1 MLNSGNILY
10 VCSTLNLTIMKPV
23 LIIDDA
29 RAVTLLRRLSE
40 FVGAPVSSRFLSL
53 NPESV
58 RVALARI
65 LDILS
70 KGDDYET
77 GECDR

>member
-1 MLNSGNILY
+1 
-10 VCSTLNLTIMKPV
+10 MKSV

-40 FVGAPVSSRFLSL
+40 FVDAPVSSKFLSL

-70 KGDDYET
+70 KDGDYET

>member
-1 MLNSGNILY
+1 
-10 VCSTLNLTIMKPV
+10 MKTV

-29 RAVTLLRRLSE
+29 RAATLLRRLSE
-40 FVGAPVSSRFLSL
+40 LVGASVSSRLLSL

-58 RVALARI
+58 RVALVRV
-65 LDILS
+65 LDVLS
-70 KGDDYET
+70 KDDDYET

>member
-1 MLNSGNILY
+1 MR
-10 VCSTLNLTIMKPV
+10 PV

-40 FVGAPVSSRFLSL
+40 LVGVPVSSRFLSL

-58 RVALARI
+58 RAALARV

-70 KGDDYET
+70 KDDDYET
-77 GECDR
+77 VECDR

>member
-1 MLNSGNILY
+1 
-10 VCSTLNLTIMKPV
+10 MKPV

-29 RAVTLLRRLSE
+29 CAVTLLRRLSE
-40 FVGAPVSSRFLSL
+40 FVGAPVSSKFLSL

-65 LDILS
+65 LDLLS
-70 KGDDYET
+70 KSEDNET
-77 GECDR
+77 DRA

>member
-1 MLNSGNILY
+1 MVEICIFVIHQNS
-10 VCSTLNLTIMKPV
+10 TIMKPV

-40 FVGAPVSSRFLSL
+40 FVGAPVSSKFLSL

>member
-1 MLNSGNILY
+1 
-10 VCSTLNLTIMKPV
+10 MKPV

-58 RVALARI
+58 QVALARI

>member
-1 MLNSGNILY
+1 
-10 VCSTLNLTIMKPV
+10 MKPV

-58 RVALARI
+58 QVALARI

-70 KGDDYET
+70 KGDDHEA

>member
-1 MLNSGNILY
+1 MVKICIF
-10 VCSTLNLTIMKPV
+10 VIHQNLTIMKSV
-23 LIIDDA
+23 LTIDDA
-29 RAVTLLRRLSE
+29 CVVTLLRRLSE

-58 RVALARI
+58 RVALSRV

>member
-1 MLNSGNILY
+1 
-10 VCSTLNLTIMKPV
+10 MKPT
-23 LIIDDA
+23 LIVDDA
-29 RAVTLLRRLSE
+29 RAATLLRRLSE

-58 RVALARI
+58 RIALARI

-70 KGDDYET
+70 KDDDYEE
-77 GECDR
+77 GECER